1 MGHDLGGASGVLH
14 RWVLGNDRGAV
25 RVCHAPDS
33 IEVAVMDEQENQE
46 DWLLNMAD
54 LVIAIGLVIACLTI
68 PMVILIVF
76 LKVLF

>member
-1 MGHDLGGASGVLH
+1 
-14 RWVLGNDRGAV
+14 
-25 RVCHAPDS
+25 
-33 IEVAVMDEQENQE
+33 MDEQENQE